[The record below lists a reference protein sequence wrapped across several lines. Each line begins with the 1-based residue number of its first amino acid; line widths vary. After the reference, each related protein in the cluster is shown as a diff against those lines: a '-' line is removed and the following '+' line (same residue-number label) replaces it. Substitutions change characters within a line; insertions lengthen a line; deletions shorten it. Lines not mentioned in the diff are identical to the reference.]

1 MAEYGIVGDSEVNDF
16 PQMGISEE
24 DLAPEKNAA
33 KFSKTKEFQVF
44 KEHMESRILFYQ
56 TQLPGGKTVAEGTS
70 QERAD
75 NWAVATAI
83 IGEFQAVLRAYEQAQ
98 EAVREDAARRAK
110 TV

>member
-1 MAEYGIVGDSEVNDF
+1 MGPANGLVGESNVTEL
-16 PQMGISEE
+16 PEIGISQE

-33 KFSKTKEFQVF
+33 KFSKTKEYELL

-56 TQLPGGKTVAEGTS
+56 TFLPSGKTVAEGTQ

-75 NWAVATAI
+75 QWAIATAI

-98 EAVREDAARRAK
+98 EAVADAARRA
-110 TV
+110 